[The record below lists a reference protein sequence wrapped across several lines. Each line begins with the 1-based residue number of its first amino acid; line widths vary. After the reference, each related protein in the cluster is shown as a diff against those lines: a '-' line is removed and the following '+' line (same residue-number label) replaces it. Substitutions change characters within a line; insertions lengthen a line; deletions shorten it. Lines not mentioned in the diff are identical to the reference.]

1 MFKLVAD
8 FKPAGDQ
15 PKAIASLIQ
24 GIRENQQFQVLLG
37 ATGTGKTYTIAN
49 VITKINKPTLILS
62 HNKTLAMQLY
72 VELKGMFP
80 ENRVEYFVSNFDFYQ
95 PEAYM
100 PKTDTYIDKTAKSN
114 SDIEMMRLSAMNV
127 LVTRK
132 DVIVVASVAAIY
144 GAQDPNEY
152 KKSFFEIR
160 NGQKIERK
168 VLLHFLIN
176 SGYTRNDLEIRPG
189 MFTAKGDVIKLAPGW
204 TDEFYLRIDLF
215 DDDINEIAKID
226 VLTGKLI
233 ERYQSFTIFP
243 AQDYIISK
251 ERLAKAIAR
260 IEAELIKYLEVL
272 KANNQLLEYQ
282 RIEQRTNRDLE
293 ALQEFGIC
301 SGIENYSRHLDL
313 RDKDVPP
320 YTLIDYFGDDFVTII
335 DESHISLPQARGM
348 FNTDRSRKQTL
359 VNYGFRLPSAL
370 DNRPLNFIEFMN
382 KLKTVIYTSA
392 TPGDFEL
399 NQVNYQVT
407 EQIIRPTG
415 LVDPTIVVKPTMNQI
430 DDIIEN
436 ILVRKENCERVLITT
451 LTIRQAEDLTTYLQE
466 RNIKVAYLHSE
477 LKTLDRSKIL
487 LELRKGVYDA
497 VVGINLLRE
506 GLDIPEVSLI
516 CILEANKQGFLRD
529 ARSLI
534 QTIGRAARNVNGNVI
549 MYADTISDAMQ
560 KATAETLRRR
570 NVQIAYN
577 KEHNII
583 PQTIK
588 KKIDDSLFANKLLQE
603 FDIINKRKSKDYL
616 KTKTQII
623 SDLRKEML
631 VAAKDLQ
638 FERAAQLRDLIL
650 ELETE

>member
-24 GIRENQQFQVLLG
+24 GIKENQQFQVLLG

-49 VITKINKPTLILS
+49 VIAKINKPTLILS

-72 VELKGMFP
+72 GELKGMFP

-114 SDIEMMRLSAMNV
+114 SDIEMMRLSAMNA

-144 GAQDPNEY
+144 GAQDPDEY

-160 NGQKIERK
+160 QGQKVERK
-168 VLLHFLIN
+168 VLLYFLVN

-226 VLTGKLI
+226 VLTGKVI

-243 AQDYIISK
+243 AQDYITSK
-251 ERLAKAIAR
+251 ERLAKAITR

-282 RIEQRTNRDLE
+282 RIEQRTNHDLE

-335 DESHISLPQARGM
+335 DESHISLPQVRGM

-370 DNRPLNFIEFMN
+370 DNRPLNFTEFMN

-436 ILVRKENCERVLITT
+436 VLVRKENCERVLITT

-560 KATAETLRRR
+560 KAMAETLRRR

-603 FDIINKRKSKDYL
+603 FNIVNKRKSKDYVA
-616 KTKTQII
+616 TKTQII
-623 SDLRKEML
+623 NDLRKEML

>member
-24 GIRENQQFQVLLG
+24 GIKENQQFQVLLG

-49 VITKINKPTLILS
+49 VIAKINKPTLILS

-72 VELKGMFP
+72 GELKGMFP
-80 ENRVEYFVSNFDFYQ
+80 ENLVEYFVSNFDFYQ

-114 SDIEMMRLSAMNV
+114 SDIEMMRLSAMNA

-144 GAQDPNEY
+144 GAQDPDEY
-152 KKSFFEIR
+152 KKSFFKIR
-160 NGQKIERK
+160 NGQKVERK
-168 VLLHFLIN
+168 ALLYFLVN

-189 MFTAKGDVIKLAPGW
+189 MFTAKGDVIKLAPSW

-226 VLTGKLI
+226 VLTGKVI

-243 AQDYIISK
+243 AQDYITSK
-251 ERLAKAIAR
+251 ERLAKAITR

-282 RIEQRTNRDLE
+282 RIEQRTNHDLE

-335 DESHISLPQARGM
+335 DESHIYLPQVRGM
-348 FNTDRSRKQTL
+348 FNTDQSRKQTL

-370 DNRPLNFIEFMN
+370 DNRPLNFTEFMN

-415 LVDPTIVVKPTMNQI
+415 LVDPTIVVKPTINQI
-430 DDIIEN
+430 DDIVEN
-436 ILVRKENCERVLITT
+436 ILMRKENCERVLITT
-451 LTIRQAEDLTTYLQE
+451 LTIRQAEDLTSYLQE
-466 RNIKVAYLHSE
+466 RNIQVAYLHSE

-534 QTIGRAARNVNGNVI
+534 QTIGRTARNVNGNVI

-560 KATAETLRRR
+560 KAMVETLRRR

-603 FDIINKRKSKDYL
+603 FNIVNKRKSKDYVA
-616 KTKTQII
+616 TKTQII
-623 SDLRKEML
+623 NDLRKEML

>member
-24 GIRENQQFQVLLG
+24 GIKENQQFQVLLG

-49 VITKINKPTLILS
+49 VIAKINKPTLILS

-72 VELKGMFP
+72 GELKGMFP

-114 SDIEMMRLSAMNV
+114 SDIEMMRLSAMNA

-144 GAQDPNEY
+144 GAQDPDEY

-160 NGQKIERK
+160 NGQKVERK
-168 VLLHFLIN
+168 ALLYFLVN

-226 VLTGKLI
+226 VLTGKVI

-243 AQDYIISK
+243 AQDYITSK
-251 ERLAKAIAR
+251 ERLAKAITR

-282 RIEQRTNRDLE
+282 RIEQRTNHDLE

-335 DESHISLPQARGM
+335 DESHISLPQVRGM

-370 DNRPLNFIEFMN
+370 DNRPLNFTEFMN

-451 LTIRQAEDLTTYLQE
+451 LTIRQAEDLTTFLQE

-516 CILEANKQGFLRD
+516 CILDANKQGFLRD

-560 KATAETLRRR
+560 KAMAETLRRR

-603 FDIINKRKSKDYL
+603 FNIFNKRKSKDYIA
-616 KTKTQII
+616 TKTQII
-623 SDLRKEML
+623 NDLRKEML